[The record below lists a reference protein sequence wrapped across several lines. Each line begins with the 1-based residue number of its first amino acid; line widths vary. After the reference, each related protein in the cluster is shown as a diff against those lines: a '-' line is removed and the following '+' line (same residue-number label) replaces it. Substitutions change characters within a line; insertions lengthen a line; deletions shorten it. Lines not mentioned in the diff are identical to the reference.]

1 MRKKRSILGLVGIC
15 TSILLLSLLGL
26 AADFLTHLTANID
39 GLLLLFIC
47 LMMLLL
53 FAGML
58 VAIVKEEGWLP
69 SHRESGGS
77 AAESNSDPSTRS
89 KR

>member
-1 MRKKRSILGLVGIC
+1 MRKKRGILGLASIC
-15 TSILLLSLLGL
+15 ASILLLSLLGL
-26 AADFLTHLTANID
+26 AADFLTHLVANID

-47 LMMLLL
+47 LMMTLL

-58 VAIVKEEGWLP
+58 VAILKEEGWLR
-69 SHRESGGS
+69 SHRESGGLT
-77 AAESNSDPSTRS
+77 AESNADPSRPS